1 MEGYVKFNCE
11 WGKSGA
17 IISDSVYDKI
27 NNWRDILYGLKLIGA
42 NENEIGFGNIS
53 IRAKNKSDFIIT
65 GAGTGKIR
73 KLTQKHYSK
82 VTGYSLTKNSLVC
95 KGPVK
100 ASSESLS
107 HAIIYELDPEIN
119 AVIHVHNLEYWKK
132 LIYQVPTTH
141 EDIPYGTPEMAK
153 EIIRLFRE
161 TDVSEKKILIMGGH
175 QEGIITFGKDLD
187 EAGGYLLAYINTI
200 I

>member
-11 WGKSGA
+11 WEKSGA
-17 IISDSVYDKI
+17 IISDSVYDII
-27 NNWRDILYGLKLIGA
+27 NNWRDILYNLKLIGA

-175 QEGIITFGKDLD
+175 QEGIITFGKDPD

>member
-11 WGKSGA
+11 WKKSGA

-53 IRAKNKSDFIIT
+53 IRVKNKSDFIIT
-65 GAGTGKIR
+65 GAGTGKFR

-119 AVIHVHNLEYWKK
+119 AVIHVHNLEYWEK
-132 LIYQVPTTH
+132 LIHQVPTTH

-161 TDVSEKKILIMGGH
+161 TDVSEKRILIMGGH

>member
-1 MEGYVKFNCE
+1 MKFNCE

-17 IISDSVYDKI
+17 IISDSVFDKI

-42 NENEIGFGNIS
+42 NVKKIGFGNIS
-53 IRAKNKSDFIIT
+53 VRAKNKSDFIIT
-65 GAGTGKIR
+65 GAGTGKFR

-82 VTGYSLTKNSLVC
+82 VIDYSLIKNSLVC

-132 LIYQVPTTH
+132 LIHLVPTTH

-161 TDVSEKKILIMGGH
+161 TDVSEKKILVMDGH
-175 QEGIITFGKDLD
+175 KEGIITFGKDLD

>member
-11 WGKSGA
+11 WEKSGT

-27 NNWRDILYGLKLIGA
+27 NNWRDILYNLKLIGA

-53 IRAKNKSDFIIT
+53 VRVKNKSDFIIT

-132 LIYQVPTTH
+132 LIHQVPTTH

-175 QEGIITFGKDLD
+175 QEGIIIFGKDLD

>member
-11 WGKSGA
+11 WEKSGT

-42 NENEIGFGNIS
+42 NEKKIGFGNIS
-53 IRAKNKSDFIIT
+53 VRVKNKSDFIIT
-65 GAGTGKIR
+65 GAGTGKIS

-82 VTGYSLTKNSLVC
+82 VTDYSLTKNSLVC

-119 AVIHVHNLEYWKK
+119 AVIHGHNMEYWEK
-132 LIYQVPTTH
+132 LIHQVPTTY

-161 TDVSEKKILIMGGH
+161 TDVSEKRILIMGGH

>member
-11 WGKSGA
+11 WEKSGA
-17 IISDSVYDKI
+17 IISDSVYDII
-27 NNWRDILYGLKLIGA
+27 NNWRDILYNLKLIGA

-119 AVIHVHNLEYWKK
+119 AVIHVHNLEYWEK
-132 LIYQVPTTH
+132 LIHQVPTTH

-161 TDVSEKKILIMGGH
+161 TDVSEKRILIMGGH